1 MQKRIIYDRIED
13 EKENVFTIF
22 FNPKEIYYGYY
33 SMVGLED
40 LK

>member
-1 MQKRIIYDRIED
+1 MQKRLIYDRIED
-13 EKENVFTIF
+13 KKENVLEF
-22 FNPKEIYYGYY
+22 FNPKEIYNGYY

>member
-1 MQKRIIYDRIED
+1 MQKRLIYDRIED
-13 EKENVFTIF
+13 KKENVLKF

-33 SMVGLED
+33 SMVGIED